1 MEKLFLT
8 ALFCSCC
15 FSRMLSAQDFT
26 PADKGS
32 SVKFLIKNFG
42 FNVEGSI
49 RHFKGGIRF
58 DPNNLGQAN
67 IMVSAEVATIGTGND
82 SRDKHLKKAE
92 YFDAATYPEIKFV
105 SEKIEKASTAN
116 GYIVVGKFLIKG
128 KTKAVSIP
136 FTATRQS
143 AGWLFTGTVG
153 LNRRDFGVGGNSVV
167 LSDTLTLVISLF
179 ASQ

>member
-8 ALFCSCC
+8 ALFCSCY
-15 FSRMLSAQDFT
+15 FSKALSAQDFT
-26 PADKGS
+26 PTDKGS
-32 SVKFLIKNFG
+32 SVKFVIRNLG

-49 RHFKGGIRF
+49 RDFKGSIRF
-58 DPNNLGQAN
+58 DPVNLGQAS
-67 IMVSAEVATIGTGND
+67 IMVSAAVATISTGND

-105 SEKIEKASTAN
+105 SEKIGKATTAN

-128 KTKAVSIP
+128 KTRSVNIP

-143 AGWLFTGTVG
+143 TGWLFTGTVG
-153 LNRRDFGVGGNSVV
+153 LNRRDFGVGGNSFV